1 MKSVN
6 CLCAEARASSAQAEI
21 DRLHAKLEGRRR
33 LFREQCDVAD
43 TFRIRADEL
52 SRLLDEEREGKLS
65 LIETISKMVDR
76 ETAISESLRMSIDEK
91 DELASSLSGAYGAI
105 ETIASQIRVRDR
117 QIAELKER
125 IIENAEQAQ
134 AIRIGVAA

>member
-6 CLCAEARASSAQAEI
+6 CLCAEARAASAQAEI
-21 DRLHAKLEGRRR
+21 DRLNAQLEGRRR
-33 LFREQCDVAD
+33 LFSEQCDVAD

-91 DELASSLSGAYGAI
+91 DELVTALSRSYVAI
-105 ETIASQIRVRDR
+105 ETMASQIRDR
-117 QIAELKER
+117 NRKIADLRER
-125 IIENAEQAQ
+125 IVENAEQAR

>member
-52 SRLLDEEREGKLS
+52 SRLLDEERDGKLS
-65 LIETISKMVDR
+65 MIETISKMVDR
-76 ETAISESLRMSIDEK
+76 ETAISESLRMSIAEK
-91 DELASSLSGAYGAI
+91 DELVTALSRSYVAI
-105 ETIASQIRVRDR
+105 ETMASQISVRDQ

-125 IIENAEQAQ
+125 IIENAEQAR